1 MSSNSFKLISAVEA
15 VKVMTDKQVKN
26 ASTSNLRYAEFFDR
40 QAYAQAGQNTIQFF
54 GRNPANVSYDESNL
68 RSGKSEISSSQC
80 FIVCGISCH
89 FEPGADQTPSGAPI
103 AATLPAL
110 DDFLKVE
117 RSGRLVFKTGS
128 REDYVENGP
137 LLRFPPMVQP
147 LIGGALADTTTAA
160 GNAKSA
166 ILNVVLAGD
175 MYPIT
180 PKIIMPGDQFEFS
193 AQWAAPVVVSAAGII
208 EGRLYGYLAD
218 LR

>member
-1 MSSNSFKLISAVEA
+1 MSSNSFKLISATEA
-15 VKVMTDKQVKN
+15 IKAMTDKGVKN
-26 ASTSNLRYAEFFDR
+26 ASGANLRYAELFDR
-40 QAYAQAGQNTIQFF
+40 QPYAQAGQNTVQYF
-54 GRNPANVSYDESNL
+54 GRNPASVSYDDSNL
-68 RSGKSEISSSQC
+68 RGGKSEISNSQC
-80 FIVCGISCH
+80 FIVCGISTH
-89 FEPGADQTPSGAPI
+89 FEPGADQTPSGATI

-117 RSGRLVFKTGS
+117 RSGRVIFRTGS
-128 REDYVENGP
+128 REDYIECGP
-137 LLRFPPMVQP
+137 LMRFPPMVQP
-147 LIGGALADTTTAA
+147 LIGGALSDTTTAA

-175 MYPIT
+175 MYPVT

-193 AQWAAPVVVSAAGII
+193 VQWAAPVPVSAAGII